1 MRGNDMITTNKT
13 DLTIEKINGADTY
26 KDDTRAGGAGDTHRQ
41 VLYRSHSIREFHSN
55 THTRTHIFVQ
65 IIDKRFP
72 LISCCECFSGSL
84 VLACPDKQTN
94 FMNIARFSFQE
105 NAMNK

>member
-1 MRGNDMITTNKT
+1 MITTNKT

-26 KDDTRAGGAGDTHRQ
+26 KDDTRGWGTGDTHRQ

-55 THTRTHIFVQ
+55 THTHTHTRTHIFVQ

-72 LISCCECFSGSL
+72 LISCCECFSGSP
-84 VLACPDKQTN
+84 VLACPDRQTN
-94 FMNIARFSFQE
+94 FIRQLDFAFKLMIY
-105 NAMNK
+105 